1 MLDSASREG
10 NLLKTLPISVQAE
23 LRDNAY
29 TQCYQKNQQI
39 TRQDEPSSD
48 LFVVNYGTARV
59 TIHSPSGIK
68 LIFTDI
74 KAGEYFGELAAIDG
88 MPRSATVM
96 TIEETLVT
104 RIPVDKFDQ
113 LLAEYPEFTQC
124 VMRNLCS
131 MVRRLNARIYEFTT
145 LDVRHR
151 IHSELLRLV
160 ERLDVVDNQAI
171 QNLPPTHAEMAA
183 RISTHRE
190 AVSREYKKLHNA
202 GILEKRSKQLVI
214 KDVEALTNL
223 VGHES
228 TKKNR

>member
-1 MLDSASREG
+1 MLKA
-10 NLLKTLPISVQAE
+10 LPALVQKE
-23 LRDNAY
+23 LRDKAY
-29 TQCYQKNQQI
+29 TQRYQKNEQI

-59 TIHSPSGIK
+59 TIYSPSGIK
-68 LIFTDI
+68 LTFTDI

-96 TIEETLVT
+96 AIEETLVT

-113 LLAEYPEFTQC
+113 YLAEYPDFTKF
-124 VMRNLCS
+124 VMRNLCG
-131 MVRRLNARIYEFTT
+131 MIRRLNERIYEFTT

-160 ERLDVVDNQAI
+160 ERLEVVDNQAV

-190 AVSREYKKLHNA
+190 AVSREYKKLQNA
-202 GILEKRSKQLVI
+202 GILEKRPKQLVI

-223 VGHES
+223 VHREA
-228 TKKNR
+228 TKKKR